1 LAKEI
6 DMGMSLNTNL
16 TASIAHRNLMQSD
29 ADMTR
34 SLAKLSSGQRVVSA
48 RDDAASMAIGSRLRS
63 DLSALR
69 QIQINATQA
78 MSLLQVAEGAHARV
92 YDMLVRLKALA
103 SQAGSASLSNTERSM
118 LDTEYQALVDEID
131 RVAAATTFNN
141 NQLVNA
147 NMSYSLPT
155 VTANTASSEN
165 LFGVAN
171 ATNYGDLAF
180 GGINGNSAIFSFSGS
195 TDVEARLYATAGGQS
210 FSAVVPSNLFN
221 GAGVMTS
228 GTAVRFVSYG
238 TTGPISGNNSY
249 ITLTINQGADIFVS
263 NASIA
268 SGTMTLGGGSTTS
281 QAFKVGIGS
290 NPTDNEISF
299 KLQGVNAQS
308 LGIKL
313 SNILT
318 QNNANVAYS
327 AIGIATD
334 LLLTFRAEI
343 GAGQSRLES
352 TQQNIAVVVENL
364 DAARSAY
371 LDLDVAQEMS
381 AFTNKQILQ
390 QAGIAMIAQANQL
403 PKDLLRLFQQ

>member
-1 LAKEI
+1 
-6 DMGMSLNTNL
+6 MGMSLNTNL

-147 NMSYSLPT
+147 NY
-155 VTANTASSEN
+155 VQTAGGLLGGTSAID
-165 LFGVAN
+165 V
-171 ATNYGDLAF
+171 AF
-180 GGINGNSAIFSFSGS
+180 GGGNTNPVSFSMGS
-195 TDVEARLYATAGGQS
+195 NAAGPS
-210 FSAVVPSNLFN
+210 FSVSQSNGVLLSGSLPSTLLTN
-221 GAGVMTS
+221 GALTS
-228 GTAVRFVSYG
+228 GTSIRLTNATSGNDTYFAVTFANGVDF
-238 TTGPISGNNSY
+238 TTGQPTGA
-249 ITLTINQGADIFVS
+249 ITLGTSSSSNSNQ
-263 NASIA
+263 
-268 SGTMTLGGGSTTS
+268 T
-281 QAFKVGIGS
+281 FKVGIGS

-299 KLQGVNAQS
+299 KLKGVNSKA
-308 LGIKL
+308 LGL
-313 SNILT
+313 NNSNILT
-318 QNNANVAYS
+318 QQRADAAY
-327 AIGIATD
+327 AAVGIATD